1 MRSGWIASLV
11 LHAGALAAFSI
22 GLRLHTPPRDPIFAP
37 VVPVEAIIGDV
48 TNIAPIAS
56 PAPVEPEE
64 TQVQPE
70 GAPLETLPG
79 PLKIPETAPDP
90 KPQQPKKP
98 PPEPKE
104 SLDLNELSKLLDRSA
119 KTEGAKRP
127 QNAPNAEQGEKPR
140 EGVGPGTGLTAV
152 AEAKVRALLREGMRR
167 CWSDNSDSPDPGRLV
182 VRVRFRLDPGG
193 ALIGQPQLLT
203 PIPPGDRELLVA
215 GERALTAVRACAPY
229 NDLPPDLY
237 RIWDEVTMRFGGA
250 GGIQ

>member
-1 MRSGWIASLV
+1 MRSGWIASFV
-11 LHAGALAAFSI
+11 LHAGALAALSI
-22 GLRLHTPPRDPIFAP
+22 GLRLHAPPRDPVFAP

-56 PAPVEPEE
+56 PAPLEPEE
-64 TQVQPE
+64 TQVEPE
-70 GAPLETLPG
+70 GAPLRSVPE
-79 PLKIPETAPDP
+79 PLKVPELALDP
-90 KPQQPKKP
+90 KPQEPKKKA
-98 PPEPKE
+98 PEPKE
-104 SLDLNELSKLLDRSA
+104 SLDLNDLSRLLDRSA
-119 KTEGAKRP
+119 KSEGVRRP

-140 EGVGPGTGLTAV
+140 EGAGPGTGLTAV

-167 CWSDNSDSPDPGRLV
+167 CWRDNSDSPNPDRLV
-182 VRVRFRLDPGG
+182 VRVRFRLDPSG

-237 RIWDEVTMRFGGA
+237 RIWEEVTIRFGGA
-250 GGIQ
+250 EGIR